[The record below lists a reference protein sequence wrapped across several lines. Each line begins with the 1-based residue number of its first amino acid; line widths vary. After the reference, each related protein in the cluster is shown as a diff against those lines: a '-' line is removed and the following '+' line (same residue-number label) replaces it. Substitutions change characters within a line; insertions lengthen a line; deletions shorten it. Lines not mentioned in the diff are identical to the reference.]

1 MCELFGAYGWGFGVR
16 DMKHLL
22 DHLLCCGVNRLVPHA
37 FSMAEYPD
45 HDCPPHFYA
54 GGHNPQFPFFAELMK
69 YADRMCTTLSGGQHV
84 ASAAVLYDAELD
96 WSGEHLPMQKV
107 CRTLTEHQI
116 EFDIV
121 CLDMLR
127 SLEAYNGVVNGGRLS
142 INGVS
147 FGALLVPWAE
157 NLPQSLLRFVRQHPD
172 FPVLFV
178 GGQPGQVLRD
188 ECGEEPDTAL
198 LASLPVRKLAE
209 LPGTLAEMGLR
220 PIRCSPAFAPLRVY
234 HYRRD
239 SGQLFM
245 LVNESASR
253 TFRGELQ
260 LPTKKRALRFE
271 DGFRKPAQLPASGA
285 SRFRLALAPGESCLL
300 AEAEGAETLPVWRFG
315 AESRAACEGRISL
328 DNWQVSMAPAADPPV
343 FGPAARVRK
352 LSPVSDS
359 QPAFSGLIRYETA
372 FTLDRLPQEA
382 WFVPEQVFESL
393 RLTVNG
399 TMTEDGIRLAPPYA
413 VEITGLLKMGKNVI
427 MAEVST
433 TPARDQMN
441 YPQAPFDFYH
451 EALEPTGM
459 FGSVE
464 ILYR

>member
-1 MCELFGAYGWGFGVR
+1 M
-16 DMKHLL
+16 
-22 DHLLCCGVNRLVPHA
+22 
-37 FSMAEYPD
+37 
-45 HDCPPHFYA
+45 
-54 GGHNPQFPFFAELMK
+54 
-69 YADRMCTTLSGGQHV
+69 
-84 ASAAVLYDAELD
+84 
-96 WSGEHLPMQKV
+96 
-107 CRTLTEHQI
+107 
-116 EFDIV
+116 
-121 CLDMLR
+121 
-127 SLEAYNGVVNGGRLS
+127 
-142 INGVS
+142 
-147 FGALLVPWAE
+147 
-157 NLPQSLLRFVRQHPD
+157 RQHPD

-239 SGQLFM
+239 GGQLFM

-328 DNWQVSMAPAADPPV
+328 DTWQVSLAPAADPPV